1 MADSRIVSPPGFLW
15 GTATASYQIEG
26 AVDVDGRGPSIW
38 DTFSHTP
45 GRVKNG
51 DSGDIAADHYNR
63 WQQDVALMKSLNVA
77 AYRFS
82 IAWSRIF
89 PTGRGAVNQPGLDF
103 YNRLVDG
110 LLEADIVPFV
120 TLYHWDLPQAL
131 EDEGGWVRRGIVDDF
146 EAYTDIVSRTL
157 GDRVKHWITFNEPW
171 VFTWLGYTIG
181 VHAPGY
187 QSGDP
192 RQALQASHHVNLA
205 HGRSVPLI
213 RQNAPGAQVGI
224 TLNLSP
230 AYPASDSDE
239 DIAAAKRQDG
249 YLNRWYLD
257 PVLNGSYPEDIVD
270 QFIEFQPV
278 IREGDMQTIFQPVD
292 FLGINY
298 YSRNVVRH
306 DPGQMGLEL
315 AHVRQE
321 TSEHTAMDWEIYPN
335 GLYDLLKRINADYAP
350 KAIYITENGAAF
362 EDVVGPDGEVDDPQR
377 VRYLQEHFAAALRA
391 RDEGVP
397 LEGYFVWSLLD
408 NFEWAEGYDKRFGIV
423 YVDYETQ
430 ARIVKSS
437 GRYLAEVA
445 AAARAPEPEA

>member
-1 MADSRIVSPPGFLW
+1 MSSSLISPPGFLW

-26 AVDVDGRGPSIW
+26 AVNADGRGPSVW

-51 DSGDIAADHYNR
+51 DTGDVAADHYRR
-63 WQQDVALMKSLNVA
+63 WQQDIDLMKSLNVG

-82 IAWSRIF
+82 IAWPRIF
-89 PTGRGAVNQPGLDF
+89 PTGRGTLNQTGLDF
-103 YNRLVDG
+103 YSRLVDG
-110 LLEADIVPFV
+110 LLEADIIPFV

-131 EDEGGWVRRGIVDDF
+131 EDEGGWLRRGIVDDF
-146 EAYTDIVSRTL
+146 VAYADIVSRTL

-205 HGRSVPLI
+205 HGRTVPLL

-224 TLNLSP
+224 TLNLTYVD
-230 AYPASDSDE
+230 AATDSE
-239 DIAAAKRQDG
+239 QDIAAARRQDG

-257 PVLNGSYPEDIVD
+257 PVFKGSYPADMLD
-270 QFIEFQPV
+270 TFAEFLPV
-278 IREGDMQTIFQPVD
+278 IHDGDMEVMAQPID

-298 YSRNVVRH
+298 YSRNVVKH
-306 DPGQMGLEL
+306 EEGQIGLEI
-315 AHVRQE
+315 AHVRQDQ
-321 TSEHTAMDWEIYPN
+321 SEFTAMDWEVHPE
-335 GLYDLLKRINADYAP
+335 GLYKLLKRVNDDYAP
-350 KAIYITENGAAF
+350 KALYITENGAAY
-362 EDVVGPDGEVDDPQR
+362 EDVVGPDGQVDDPQR
-377 VRYLQEHFAAALRA
+377 VQYLQDHFAAALRA
-391 RDEGVP
+391 REEGVP

-408 NFEWAEGYDKRFGIV
+408 NFEWAEGYEKRFGIV
-423 YVDYETQ
+423 YIDYETQ
-430 ARIVKSS
+430 KRIVKSS

-445 AAARAPEPEA
+445 AEARATTRD